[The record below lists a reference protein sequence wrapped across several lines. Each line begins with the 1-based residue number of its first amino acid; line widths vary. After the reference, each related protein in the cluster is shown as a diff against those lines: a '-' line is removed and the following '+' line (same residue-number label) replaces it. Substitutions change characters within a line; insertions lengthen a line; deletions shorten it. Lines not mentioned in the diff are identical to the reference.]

1 MTNRGMGSS
10 DREIAEKALDRVR
23 VAVDDGIPLEDVRV
37 ALFDLG
43 AAIDGD
49 SELAPVAD
57 RISVLAAALTA
68 ENVHEMIEL
77 VRSLLANAA
86 PDEAGEPSASGAQDA
101 YASEP
106 YTTQSYTPEPYAT
119 EAPAAAVDYGYTPAA
134 YQPADVQASASY
146 AQAEEPSVG
155 YDASMDYTSAHYVE
169 TPAAQAAPDD
179 VVAYAADQELG
190 AMFVAEALDHLATIE
205 STILQLEITPDDVK
219 LLNDVFRPFHTV
231 KGNAG
236 VLGLMSIQEVA
247 HKIETLLDLVRSGKH
262 AMGPAEVDAVL
273 KGVDLLTLMIRELP
287 ARAAGHVGTDVTRRR
302 ADLLDFVTILI
313 EGGPGLEQFEPAAA
327 IPSAPVA
334 GIPVAKGDR
343 REESQSTVKVN
354 TRKLDALLD
363 MVGELVI
370 AQSILA
376 EDPVLVRS
384 RDERLNDRLGQLK
397 RITSELQRNAMAMRM
412 VPIRQTFQKMARL
425 VRDLGRQSDKPI
437 TLVLSGEETEL
448 DRKVVEHLNDPLMH
462 MIRNCI
468 DHGIEP
474 AAERAAAGKP
484 ITAELRLSASHQAG
498 SIVVVIAD
506 DGAGLN
512 TEKIRA
518 KAVER
523 GLIAEDAA
531 LSTAEIHQ
539 LIFHAG
545 FSTAD
550 RVTEISGRGV
560 GMDVVRRNVE
570 ALRGRIDIQ
579 TAAGRGT
586 IFTIRLPL
594 TLAIVDGL
602 VLRVASERFVI
613 PTFAVRESMRPQS
626 DQVHTLQGRSRM
638 IRVREKLIP
647 LLHLGDTFGIQGACQ
662 QVTDATVVIL
672 EDADRQLA
680 LVVDELVGK
689 YEVVI
694 KSLGDAFGNVRGVA
708 GGAILGDGR
717 IGLILDAGG
726 LLALSAGM
734 TDAVGTAA

>member
-1 MTNRGMGSS
+1 MTSRGIYDS
-10 DREIAEKALDRVR
+10 DREQAERMLDRIQT
-23 VAVDDGIPLEDVRV
+23 AAEEGMPLDEVRV
-37 ALFDLG
+37 ALFDLS
-43 AAIDGD
+43 AAIDRD
-49 SELAPVAD
+49 SELAPIAD
-57 RISVLAAALTA
+57 RISVLASALGA
-68 ENVHEMIEL
+68 ETVHEVIEMVRAL
-77 VRSLLANAA
+77 VAA
-86 PDEAGEPSASGAQDA
+86 PAGVAEAA
-101 YASEP
+101 
-106 YTTQSYTPEPYAT
+106 PEP
-119 EAPAAAVDYGYTPAA
+119 
-134 YQPADVQASASY
+134 QAL
-146 AQAEEPSVG
+146 
-155 YDASMDYTSAHYVE
+155 
-169 TPAAQAAPDD
+169 DD
-179 VVAYAADQELG
+179 VAAYAADQELG
-190 AMFVAEALDHLATIE
+190 AMFVAEGLDHLATIE
-205 STILQLEITPDDVK
+205 STILQLETSPDDVK

-247 HKIETLLDLVRSGKH
+247 HKLETLLDRVRSGTH
-262 AMGPAEVDAVL
+262 AMGPAEVDVVL

-287 ARAAGHVGTDVTRRR
+287 ARAAGQVGTDVTSRR
-302 ADLLDFVTILI
+302 ADLLDVVSALI
-313 EGGPGLEQFEPAAA
+313 ESGPSPAVHEPAAA
-327 IPSAPVA
+327 APAVA
-334 GIPVAKGDR
+334 ASGLPAPRADGRDDN
-343 REESQSTVKVN
+343 QSTVKVN

-384 RDERLNDRLGQLK
+384 RDERLNDRLAQLK

-425 VRDLGRQSDKPI
+425 VRDMSRQSDKPI
-437 TLVLSGEETEL
+437 SLVLSGEETEL
-448 DRKVVEHLNDPLMH
+448 DRKVVEHLTDPLMH
-462 MIRNCI
+462 MIRNGI
-468 DHGIEP
+468 DHGIEL
-474 AAERAAAGKP
+474 AADRAAAGKP
-484 ITAELRLSASHQAG
+484 ITAELRLSAFHQAG

-518 KAVER
+518 VAVER
-523 GLIAEDAA
+523 GLIAEDAV
-531 LSTAEIHQ
+531 LSTDAIHQ

-579 TAAGRGT
+579 TAVGRGT
-586 IFTIRLPL
+586 TFTIRLPL

-602 VLRVASERFVI
+602 VLRVGAERFVI
-613 PTFAVRESMRPQS
+613 PTFAVRESLRPS
-626 DQVHTLQGRSRM
+626 AEQVHALQGRARM
-638 IRVREKLIP
+638 VRVREKLIP
-647 LLHLGDTFGIQGACQ
+647 LLHLGEAFGIPDACPRILE
-662 QVTDATVVIL
+662 ATVVII
-672 EDADRQLA
+672 EDADRLLA

-726 LLALSAGM
+726 LLALSGAGV
-734 TDAVGTAA
+734 DAVGTAA

>member
-1 MTNRGMGSS
+1 MTNRGMGTS

-23 VAVDDGIPLEDVRV
+23 TAVDDGVPIEDVRV

-43 AAIDGD
+43 AAIDAD
-49 SELAPVAD
+49 SDLAPIAD
-57 RISVLAAALTA
+57 RISVLAAALTSDNA
-68 ENVHEMIEL
+68 HELIEM
-77 VRSLLANAA
+77 VRALLA
-86 PDEAGEPSASGAQDA
+86 GA
-101 YASEP
+101 
-106 YTTQSYTPEPYAT
+106 
-119 EAPAAAVDYGYTPAA
+119 APAAAGEALEFDTPDPYAADPYSFETAAPAADYGYPSSAEAA
-134 YQPADVQASASY
+134 DVYASSGYEQPAEPASMA
-146 AQAEEPSVG
+146 
-155 YDASMDYTSAHYVE
+155 YDASTDYTSPHYMVE
-169 TPAAQAAPDD
+169 TPAAQPAPDD
-179 VVAYAADQELG
+179 VAAYAADQELG

-205 STILQLEITPDDVK
+205 STILRLEATPDDAK

-262 AMGPAEVDAVL
+262 AMGPAEVDVVL

-287 ARAAGHVGTDVTRRR
+287 ARAAGQVGTDVTRRR
-302 ADLLDFVTILI
+302 ADLLDVVTVLI
-313 EGGPGLEQFEPAAA
+313 EGGPGPEQFELAAA

-334 GIPVAKGDR
+334 GTPAAKGDR
-343 REESQSTVKVN
+343 RDDNQSTVKVN

-425 VRDLGRQSDKPI
+425 VRDMSRQSDKPI
-437 TLVLSGEETEL
+437 TLVLSGEDTEL
-448 DRKVVEHLNDPLMH
+448 DRKVVEHLTDPLMH

-468 DHGIEP
+468 DHGIET
-474 AAERAAAGKP
+474 AAIRAAAGKP
-484 ITAELRLSASHQAG
+484 ITAELRLSAFHQAG
-498 SIVVVIAD
+498 NIVVVVAD

-512 TEKIRA
+512 TEKIRSRA
-518 KAVER
+518 AER

-570 ALRGRIDIQ
+570 ALRGRIDIL

-586 IFTIRLPL
+586 TFTIRLPL

-602 VLRVASERFVI
+602 VLRVAGERFVI

-647 LLHLGDTFGIQGACQ
+647 LLHLGDTFGIQGACDEI
-662 QVTDATVVIL
+662 TNATVVIL